1 MKTRRTRRAVN
12 RRVLIL
18 AVVRAASS
26 VLLILVVHACVFS
39 SFSLSQREREREYV
53 CFNFVI
59 CGVLMMT
66 KEEEDFGCLES
77 GLVKKENPRRRAR
90 KARI

>member
-12 RRVLIL
+12 RRVLIV

-39 SFSLSQREREREYV
+39 SFSLSQRERVRLLQFCDEE
-53 CFNFVI
+53 
-59 CGVLMMT
+59 
-66 KEEEDFGCLES
+66 EEEDFGCLEREP
-77 GLVKKENPRRRAR
+77 VVCEKRKPE
-90 KARI
+90 KAREKSEDLIR

>member
-39 SFSLSQREREREYV
+39 SFSLSQRERERVRLFQFCDDERRRR
-53 CFNFVI
+53 FW
-59 CGVLMMT
+59 VLGERT
-66 KEEEDFGCLES
+66 G

>member
-53 CFNFVI
+53 CFNFV
-59 CGVLMMT
+59 MT
-66 KEEEDFGCLES
+66 KEEEDFGCLEREP
-77 GLVKKENPRRRAR
+77 VVW
-90 KARI
+90 

>member
-39 SFSLSQREREREYV
+39 SFSLSQRERVRLLHFYDE
-53 CFNFVI
+53 
-59 CGVLMMT
+59 
-66 KEEEDFGCLES
+66 EEEDLGCLCGEKGKS
-77 GLVKKENPRRRAR
+77 K
-90 KARI
+90 KAREKSEDLIR